1 METSLTGN
9 ACRSPCTRV
18 NTGADFSAREST
30 ATFFAGDLIL
40 PNQDLVHVQTYLD
53 GVRDDVEGY
62 VVLFQVNENELD
74 ERDRG
79 QINITGAIQLAVI
92 VPGCKFR
99 CTDIIVL
106 LRISLCVLNNTGL
119 NCIAVIYYTAL
130 HLCFIATMFEIIIGD
145 VELSQRPELLEVA
158 IQPVENF
165 TPVISVTD
173 EQQTVIATDFASL
186 IVDWSVWVRKSFSN
200 PSNNSFVLVK
210 TLIDQSGTITGP
222 TIVLSMLE
230 LNDTLFI
237 DPLNGFFQL
246 YIPEYNPFSAAEDSD
261 NGIYTLE
268 GCKNRG
274 TPSEICSSADIT
286 LFGIIIPFE
295 INCRVDMRLFE
306 IVVMCVPNL
315 PVEAEF
321 QCSYDNRA
329 SEDCE
334 FVCCAIQYSDKTA
347 NIQSFMGNWF
357 LDVQL
362 FNDTII
368 A

>member
-1 METSLTGN
+1 M
-9 ACRSPCTRV
+9 
-18 NTGADFSAREST
+18 
-30 ATFFAGDLIL
+30 
-40 PNQDLVHVQTYLD
+40 
-53 GVRDDVEGY
+53 
-62 VVLFQVNENELD
+62 
-74 ERDRG
+74 
-79 QINITGAIQLAVI
+79 
-92 VPGCKFR
+92 
-99 CTDIIVL
+99 
-106 LRISLCVLNNTGL
+106 LNNTGL

-145 VELSQRPELLEVA
+145 VELGQRPELLEVA

-165 TPVISVTD
+165 TPVVSVTD

-186 IVDWSVWVRKSFSN
+186 IVDWSVLVRKSFSN
-200 PSNNSFVLVK
+200 PSNYSFVLVK

-222 TIVLSMLE
+222 TIVLSVLE

-295 INCRVDMRLFE
+295 ISCRVDMRLFE
-306 IVVMCVPNL
+306 IVVMCIPNL
-315 PVEAEF
+315 PVEAEY

-334 FVCCAIQYSDKTA
+334 FVCCAIQYS
-347 NIQSFMGNWF
+347 G
-357 LDVQL
+357 
-362 FNDTII
+362 
-368 A
+368 